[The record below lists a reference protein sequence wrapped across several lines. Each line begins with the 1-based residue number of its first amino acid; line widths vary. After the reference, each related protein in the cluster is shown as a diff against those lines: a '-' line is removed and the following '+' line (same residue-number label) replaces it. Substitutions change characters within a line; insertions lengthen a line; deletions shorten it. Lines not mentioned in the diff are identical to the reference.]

1 MLMMGNT
8 RQNIRQ
14 NSMKLTVKREQP
26 KDTYT
31 PGKLYIDGQ
40 FFCFTLEDLD
50 RGLTQDM
57 SIGEIQSRKI
67 YGETAI
73 PKGTYKV
80 TLDVESPKFSQYPF
94 YMEVCQGKVPR
105 LVDVPGYEG
114 VLIHVAD
121 GPKKDK
127 LLQGCIGIGERQS
140 DGSLLNG
147 KETFRKFY
155 DTIKSQTNLSIEIK

>member
-1 MLMMGNT
+1 
-8 RQNIRQ
+8 
-14 NSMKLTVKREQP
+14 MKLTVKREQP

-31 PGKLYIDGQ
+31 PGKLYIDDQ

-57 SIGEIQSRKI
+57 SIGEIQSKKI

-73 PKGTYKV
+73 PKGTYKI
-80 TLDVESPKFSQYPF
+80 TLDVVSPKFSQYPF
-94 YMEVCQGKVPR
+94 YMEVCQGKIPR

-147 KETFRKFY
+147 KETFRKLY
-155 DTIKSQTNLSIEIK
+155 SIIKNQINLNIEIK